1 MLIAGQSACGDKKG
15 AERSLQLANNRI
27 KKVVAAGAAGA
38 IVGGPVGAAEAAI
51 PDGKLLLVAVTE
63 KD

>member
-15 AERSLQLANNRI
+15 AERSLQLANRI

-51 PDGKLLLVAVTE
+51 PAGKPLLVAVTE

>member
-1 MLIAGQSACGDKKG
+1 
-15 AERSLQLANNRI
+15 LQLANRI

-51 PDGKLLLVAVTE
+51 PAGKPLLVAVTE